1 MICRIPPRRPVWTPA
16 GRRADLHL
24 AVFIV
29 RRHFCFLNR
38 TRTTSGASA
47 SVYRILYDTLQA
59 AKAQRP
65 TRWDHLEQHVDQ
77 AQAKQDRRDGVSTGG
92 EKGCELSQCTSG
104 ETPGRSLMA
113 GGSCA
118 GLTDWS
124 RQRKTKGVWQDQWWG
139 GDAGRVFVT
148 G

>member
-29 RRHFCFLNR
+29 RRHFCFLIVPKQLQDQAR
-38 TRTTSGASA
+38 AYIGF
-47 SVYRILYDTLQA
+47 YMTLSQA

-139 GDAGRVFVT
+139 GDAGCIFVT